1 MPSSIADIAGTII
14 PYPIH
19 ITAINENAP
28 TAYYKKAK
36 SGTIASTDN
45 YTAEMNGLT
54 KPAIKFNYNYGDL
67 VNTVANS
74 VSVPINGVDFVTAT
88 DNFEIKTTPS
98 TINGKVEVQGI
109 KEIKITKDN
118 HDYKYGD
125 TLVLNDLSVTVTY
138 ADDSKKENIKYNDID
153 WQTLGLTLNTTLPT
167 DGTVLMN
174 STDNG
179 KKITV

>member
-1 MPSSIADIAGTII
+1 MII

-36 SGTIASTDN
+36 SGTIAPTDN
-45 YTAEMNGLT
+45 YEADMNGLT
-54 KPAIKFNYNYGDL
+54 KPAIKFNYNYGNL

-98 TINGKVEVQGI
+98 TINGK
-109 KEIKITKDN
+109 
-118 HDYKYGD
+118 
-125 TLVLNDLSVTVTY
+125 S
-138 ADDSKKENIKYNDID
+138 
-153 WQTLGLTLNTTLPT
+153 
-167 DGTVLMN
+167 
-174 STDNG
+174 
-179 KKITV
+179 